1 MLYEFCRKFRNL
13 SSSEKIEDMLSFG
26 QVTAS

>member
-1 MLYEFCRKFRNL
+1 VFLAVKT
-13 SSSEKIEDMLSFG
+13 IEDTLSFG

>member
-1 MLYEFCRKFRNL
+1 MLFLTQKNF
-13 SSSEKIEDMLSFG
+13 EDRLSFG

>member
-1 MLYEFCRKFRNL
+1 LSITELTVVFLTYWNMLF
-13 SSSEKIEDMLSFG
+13 EDRLSFG